1 MDLALLAHA
10 CAPYVAVQTT
20 RAIVD
25 VESGRDALAIH
36 VNGARLQRP
45 ARSLG
50 EAIATAR
57 ALRAQGWNLDLG
69 LAQINVRNL
78 DRLGVPIE
86 QAFDPCTNL
95 RLMQRILQ
103 ECFAQASRG
112 AIGTRP
118 VLWASLSCYN
128 AGDPNSGL
136 RNGYVA
142 RVLASATAARVDAS
156 AGRSLQRSFF
166 QPAAGA
172 HLAIPNEQIA
182 VRPNPQ
188 EVKP

>member
-86 QAFDPCTNL
+86 QAFDPCLPDTKKPKNQGSV
-95 RLMQRILQ
+95 RHGFIPR
-103 ECFAQASRG
+103 R
-112 AIGTRP
+112 
-118 VLWASLSCYN
+118 
-128 AGDPNSGL
+128 
-136 RNGYVA
+136 
-142 RVLASATAARVDAS
+142 
-156 AGRSLQRSFF
+156 F
-166 QPAAGA
+166 QPPAERAGGPSRE
-172 HLAIPNEQIA
+172 LG
-182 VRPNPQ
+182 R
-188 EVKP
+188 